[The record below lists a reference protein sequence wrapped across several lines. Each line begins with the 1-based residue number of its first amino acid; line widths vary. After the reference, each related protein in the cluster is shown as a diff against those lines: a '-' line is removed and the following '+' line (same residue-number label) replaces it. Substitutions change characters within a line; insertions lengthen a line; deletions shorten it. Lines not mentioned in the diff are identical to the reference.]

1 MPPRSSKR
9 VKRLAAP
16 SNSAPLPATPYSN
29 SILTRLP
36 SELVFEVI
44 SFFDHVPIDRPNDDF
59 SNHLRP
65 DGRSPSPKTGSR
77 FDHRQDSLRAMSQTC
92 KAWREFFWPI
102 LWENVELGA
111 ARGTGSGPWYK
122 RVSKVLIDK
131 CEGLANTPL
140 VAAQVR
146 GIRISLS
153 KPNIKDDLESLI
165 KGLRACPNLKV
176 LNFYFVQNTS
186 ITPLKNA
193 FKGNSF
199 PSIERVILPSSAHNA
214 LRSCPNVKAV
224 ICSGGKGGGMQILS
238 SIQAACKK
246 VEVLGGV
253 VPDNDK
259 EKAEFVNKA
268 IPNLRDIRFLN
279 NGANTKVSSISSSD
293 QVLRRSDSIVLFSM
307 TGISGF
313 IEELQE
319 SPDHRTHWYWT

>member
-1 MPPRSSKR
+1 
-9 VKRLAAP
+9 
-16 SNSAPLPATPYSN
+16 
-29 SILTRLP
+29 
-36 SELVFEVI
+36 
-44 SFFDHVPIDRPNDDF
+44 
-59 SNHLRP
+59 
-65 DGRSPSPKTGSR
+65 
-77 FDHRQDSLRAMSQTC
+77 MSQTC

-176 LNFYFVQNTS
+176 LNFHFVQNTS

-253 VPDNDK
+253 VPENDK
-259 EKAEFVNKA
+259 EKAEFVKKVNKA

-279 NGANTKVSSISSSD
+279 NGANTKEFL
-293 QVLRRSDSIVLFSM
+293 VLLKNFKNLQTIEL
-307 TGISGF
+307 TGIGLDLNEVVKLLSDFLRDIFGANQETLDVTR
-313 IEELQE
+313 IREVPIYAKHGLTYTTVKCTKVVLKEE
-319 SPDHRTHWYWT
+319 